1 VQTIGYRYQTL
12 FDVYKNENCVH
23 DSNTSGGFKS
33 ISIEEQCGQSALQMK
48 TFAKVDYAFTYTSA
62 VLVHLSIIV
71 LLAQLSG
78 RSTDYN
84 QSYRLD
90 VVNEQNQRF
99 DHQKRWDSKQL
110 HAT

>member
-1 VQTIGYRYQTL
+1 
-12 FDVYKNENCVH
+12 
-23 DSNTSGGFKS
+23 
-33 ISIEEQCGQSALQMK
+33 MK
-48 TFAKVDYAFTYTSA
+48 TFAKVDYALTYTSAA

-90 VVNEQNQRF
+90 AVNEQNQSF
-99 DHQKRWDSKQL
+99 DHQKRWDSK
-110 HAT
+110 AVACNVKA